1 MGQQLLPQA
10 TDLGLRSGIQLHI
23 VQTQNQIVRL
33 QQVFGLLGFATP
45 LVKPSLV
52 AQALITDA
60 QQLVSITTNAA
71 ARDSVI
77 DASLDKVERFE
88 VASYRPLYICALVPQ
103 PADHRADRA
112 EPAGGG
118 ADGGAAGA
126 ACRAADPA
134 GVLGG
139 LSGYGVLA

>member
-88 VASYRPLYICALVPQ
+88 VASYRPLYICALVLRNPQ
-103 PADHRADRA
+103 IIGLIGQNLLEEEQTAALLERLAARLIPRAFS
-112 EPAGGG
+112 AGYPGTG
-118 ADGGAAGA
+118 F
-126 ACRAADPA
+126 
-134 GVLGG
+134 
-139 LSGYGVLA
+139 